1 MKRERKIIEY
11 QSKTSRGKKLRNEK
25 KKTQPPKYNKR
36 KEGRWKKMFKR
47 EGVISK
53 IFETYG

>member
-25 KKTQPPKYNKR
+25 KKLNLLNII
-36 KEGRWKKMFKR
+36 KEKKEDEKKCLK
-47 EGVISK
+47 GKV
-53 IFETYG
+53 